1 MNNHKYGEDV
11 DKKEFYIYTT
21 SDNVYTK
28 LACMDISMEIL
39 QKKKKLEIELP
50 YDQAISHLGAY
61 PKQFQVNVPR
71 EYTGT
76 SMSIAA
82 LLTIAKL
89 WDQPVSSIRGMKKM
103 C

>member
-1 MNNHKYGEDV
+1 M

-21 SDNVYTK
+21 SVNVYTK

-39 QKKKKLEIELP
+39 QKKKLEIELP

-61 PKQFQVNVPR
+61 PKQFQVNVPWK
-71 EYTGT
+71 YTCT